1 MTTKHDFIGYS
12 YYHNEETGEWTSPY
26 LMKPE
31 ASEEAIIAALS
42 FYNQMW
48 LYY

>member
-1 MTTKHDFIGYS
+1 MTTKHDFIGYT

-26 LMKPE
+26 LLKPE
-31 ASEEAIIAALS
+31 ATEEALKAALCD
-42 FYNQMW
+42 YQQMC